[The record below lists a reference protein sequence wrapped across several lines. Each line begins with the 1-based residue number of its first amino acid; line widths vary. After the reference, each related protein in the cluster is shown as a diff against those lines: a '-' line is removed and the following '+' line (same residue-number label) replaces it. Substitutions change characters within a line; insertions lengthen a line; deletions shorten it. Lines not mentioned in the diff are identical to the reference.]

1 MDRATSATQ
10 KKGGRS
16 GRIPAPP
23 APETTAE
30 TGLEPQF
37 LLRFVLKSAYATNLE
52 TATALADY
60 VKLSEAV
67 VDEVFE
73 QAKERRLVEVLGLA
87 DPRRSIYRYALT
99 ATGRDYAIE
108 ALQQCKY
115 TGPAPVPLDAY
126 RAQVAVQ
133 SITHDQV
140 TPQSIARVLSH
151 LVLPQGTID
160 RIGPAANSAKALLLY
175 GPPGNGKTSI
185 AVAIGKAFNDAIFLP
200 RCIEVDG
207 QIIRFFDP
215 IVHVALPE
223 EEHRPGAPT
232 SDPRWVR
239 CRRPVVLTGGELTI
253 EMLDLCFDPVSN
265 TYEAP
270 AHLKATGGVFIADDL
285 GRQRVRPIDLINRWI
300 LPLERRID
308 FLTLHTGKKIELPFD
323 QIVVLST
330 NSPPHELMDEA
341 GLRRIPYKF
350 RVPVPTPTQYEAI
363 LTRCCAAQGL
373 ALPEEVVSYLI
384 QDFYPKTSVPI
395 SASHPKFLV
404 DHVIE
409 RCRFQGVEPRI
420 DLESIHDAV
429 ENLVVEGEAP
439 PIERWLASGSRLPSR
454 EAKSL

>member
-1 MDRATSATQ
+1 MNRAASVPQ
-10 KKGGRS
+10 RKDDLS
-16 GRIPAPP
+16 VPIPRPL

-30 TGLEPQF
+30 TGLDPQF

-52 TATALADY
+52 TSTALADY
-60 VKLSEAV
+60 VKLPEAV
-67 VDEVFE
+67 VEEIFE

-99 ATGRDYAIE
+99 ASGREWAIE
-108 ALQQCKY
+108 ALQQCRY
-115 TGPAPVPLDAY
+115 TGPAPVPLDAF
-126 RAQVAVQ
+126 RVQVAAQ
-133 SITHDQV
+133 SITRDQI
-140 TPQSIARVLSH
+140 TPQSIARAFSH
-151 LVLPQGTID
+151 LVLPKGTVD
-160 RIGPAANSAKALLLY
+160 RLGPAASSGKALLLY

-185 AVAIGKAFNDAIFLP
+185 AVAIGKAFGDTIFLP

-215 IVHVALPE
+215 IVHNALPE
-223 EEHRPGAPT
+223 EAQRAGAPAF
-232 SDPRWVR
+232 DPRWVR

-253 EMLDLCFDPVSN
+253 EMLDLCFDPISN

-285 GRQRVRPIDLINRWI
+285 GRQRVRPLDLVNRWI
-300 LPLERRID
+300 LPLERRLD

-323 QIVVLST
+323 QLVVFST
-330 NSPPHELMDEA
+330 NSPPHELIDEA
-341 GLRRIPYKF
+341 GLRRIPYKL

-363 LTRCCAAQGL
+363 LSRACAAQGL

-384 QDFYPKTSVPI
+384 QDFYPKSGVPI
-395 SASHPKFLV
+395 SASHPKFLI

-409 RCRFQGVEPRI
+409 RCRFQGIEPRI

-429 ENLVVEGEAP
+429 ENLMVEGAAP
-439 PIERWLASGSRLPSR
+439 PIERWLASRSRLPSR
-454 EAKSL
+454 ETRA